1 MSFADATM
9 TASPGDTLI
18 QTASKVGAVAGDNRE
33 ETYRVDPM
41 GQGVTVDR
49 SSGEVIISSS
59 ATERAYTITAEL
71 QEDEKYT
78 RATATYTVELRA
90 R

>member
-1 MSFADATM
+1 
-9 TASPGDTLI
+9 
-18 QTASKVGAVAGDNRE
+18 
-33 ETYRVDPM
+33 M

-59 ATERAYTITAEL
+59 ATEGAYTITAEL

-78 RATATYTVELRA
+78 RAIATYTVELGA